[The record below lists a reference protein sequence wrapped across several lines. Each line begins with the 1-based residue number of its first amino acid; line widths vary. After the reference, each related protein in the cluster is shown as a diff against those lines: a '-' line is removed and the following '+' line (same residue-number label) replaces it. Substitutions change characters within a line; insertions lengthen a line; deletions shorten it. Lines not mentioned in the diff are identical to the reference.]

1 MDPIVEFHKSMVDS
15 ESQAFVTGISKKTN
29 HFANSVCC

>member
-15 ESQAFVTGISKKTN
+15 ESQAFATGISKKDQP
-29 HFANSVCC
+29 FC

>member
-15 ESQAFVTGISKKTN
+15 EGQVFVTGISKKDQP
-29 HFANSVCC
+29 FC